1 MDHNEIELW
10 KMCDL
15 NLRSLLTSIGVYSYL
30 GKVEEVKLLYDKLM
44 KRYEDID
51 IAKLDERFP
60 IDVIFKTY
68 KKLYSLGESIGN
80 HERLNHLIQEISTLT
95 LDFNTKRYEAYR
107 NIVGEKNRTGR
118 I

>member
-1 MDHNEIELW
+1 
-10 KMCDL
+10 
-15 NLRSLLTSIGVYSYL
+15 
-30 GKVEEVKLLYDKLM
+30 M